1 MHRIAKEGDLSQG
14 IDGPPTALTYFLQA
28 QKTFFGGKRV
38 GLVGDEYEAHTKYNS
53 REVHQDIQRKI
64 LPNDSKTYFE
74 GIQVARQDDLI
85 ADGDKVGP
93 GDESAN
99 FSVN

>member
-1 MHRIAKEGDLSQG
+1 MHRVAKEGDLSQG
-14 IDGPPTALTYFLQA
+14 IDGPATPLTRLLQA

-38 GLVGDEYEAHTKYNS
+38 GLVGDEYELHTKYNS
-53 REVHQDIQRKI
+53 SEVHQDERRKI

-85 ADGDKVGP
+85 ADGDKVGA
-93 GDESAN
+93 GDGSAN